1 MKIEAKTMSGWE
13 YCNITGGKLR
23 TKFSILQKPDGYYA
37 TSALGN
43 SELIQF
49 LDGLGKVNDK
59 CEDHGYYW
67 WKIEASEVIYV
78 MNAVIRE
85 FE

>member
-1 MKIEAKTMSGWE
+1 MKIEAKTWSGWE
-13 YCNITGGKLR
+13 HFNITGRNLR

-37 TSALGN
+37 TSAMGN

-49 LDGLGKVNDK
+49 IDSLNAADEKREYNN
-59 CEDHGYYW
+59 YYW
-67 WKIEASEVIYV
+67 WKVDPNEIIAV